1 MAAKLPQILTSM
13 CSVNLD
19 AVEPALDGE
28 VRSLEKSIH
37 NAVYVCFGHFA
48 RREEDEP
55 VQKRG
60 QCSGQDLSDTS
71 RLLVCTTRQ
80 LQGNGAWSKRR
91 DERISTS

>member
-1 MAAKLPQILTSM
+1 MG
-13 CSVNLD
+13 SVNLN
-19 AVEPALDGE
+19 AVKPALDSK
-28 VRSLEKSIH
+28 VRPFEKSIH

-71 RLLVCTTRQ
+71 RFLVFATRQ
-80 LQGNGAWSKRR
+80 LQGDGAWSKRR
-91 DERISTS
+91 DEKISAS